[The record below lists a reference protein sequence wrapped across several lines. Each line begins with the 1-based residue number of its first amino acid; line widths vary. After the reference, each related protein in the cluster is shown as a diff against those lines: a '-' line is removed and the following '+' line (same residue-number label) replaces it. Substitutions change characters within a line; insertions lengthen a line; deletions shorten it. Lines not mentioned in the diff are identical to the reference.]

1 MTEPG
6 DSPRADRAGLGRLLS
21 LVAADLPG
29 HRVEVA
35 EPGGARFVPVG
46 GGPVVVVGTRV
57 EKRLLGRTEIA
68 VFRSHFSDPSGVPAE
83 LEVRHTGHR
92 TRTGIEIRKRGGY
105 GDYLASILADDQGL
119 ADAALPLDF
128 KRFDLISD
136 GETLTATVELMGASY
151 VSIAFPPMRS
161 YIRLY
166 PDQREALVA
175 TFGELERVASQLE
188 KG

>member
-1 MTEPG
+1 M
-6 DSPRADRAGLGRLLS
+6 
-21 LVAADLPG
+21 
-29 HRVEVA
+29 
-35 EPGGARFVPVG
+35 
-46 GGPVVVVGTRV
+46 
-57 EKRLLGRTEIA
+57 
-68 VFRSHFSDPSGVPAE
+68 
-83 LEVRHTGHR
+83 
-92 TRTGIEIRKRGGY
+92 
-105 GDYLASILADDQGL
+105 
-119 ADAALPLDF
+119 
-128 KRFDLISD
+128 SD